1 MRIEEVITKEPV
13 YEQVLK
19 GYRETKTQIYIA
31 TDGKKFYDKY
41 SCEKH
46 EKENELENFATYCDI
61 HGDEL
66 DERFSSRTIELSDDE
81 MDTFQCERSIV
92 WVEGSTELRK
102 YIFNTLR
109 TSSSSS
115 HKQRI
120 YKMVMNNIELDF
132 PCWVALASAD
142 DYVIGYF
149 NLSKRV
155 ENLQEALKSFK
166 EKAIKIEGERSDV

>member
-19 GYRETKTQIYIA
+19 GYRENKAQIYIA

-46 EKENELENFATYCDI
+46 EKENELENFAAYCDI

-66 DERFSSRTIELSDDE
+66 NEKFSSRIIELSDDE
-81 MDTFQCERSIV
+81 MESFQCERSIV
-92 WVEGSTELRK
+92 WIESGTELRK

-109 TSSSSS
+109 TSSSNR
-115 HKQRI
+115 KQRI
-120 YKMVMNNIELDF
+120 YEMVMNNIELDF
-132 PCWVALASAD
+132 PCWIALASAG
-142 DYVIGYF
+142 DYDIGYF

-155 ENLQEALKSFK
+155 ENLQKTLKSFK
-166 EKAIKIEGERSDV
+166 EKAVKIEGERSDV